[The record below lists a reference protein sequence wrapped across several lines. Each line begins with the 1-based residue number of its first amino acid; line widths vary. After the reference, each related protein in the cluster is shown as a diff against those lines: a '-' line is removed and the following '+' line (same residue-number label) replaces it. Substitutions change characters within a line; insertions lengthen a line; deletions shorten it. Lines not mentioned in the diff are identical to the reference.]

1 MSVKKSVRRSLY
13 GDSIGLQNF
22 LQQDILKNSPR
33 SLYQPS
39 IDTQRE
45 ESTQA
50 NSISAQSKR
59 LNSIVKSKRSTSI
72 NIARGNS
79 AYNSSEV
86 DVNNYEKNTNNYQH
100 LFTRNQ
106 SPTSCRDF
114 AFSLRY
120 PMNLKTIQGSQK
132 KETSPPK
139 CYEETINKKFVNA
152 DFQLPSERPQE
163 FDHLIRKRVGPT
175 IGHIQLGFEV
185 GLRNYSRSP
194 KEQSQE
200 REWDPTQF
208 KDNSNKTVFLPSIQ
222 QEIKLKKTL
231 KRPAKRNIH
240 LYKQYMKQFEIDALY
255 LLLLLQQLLNKLT
268 KSFDKSDGQQNYPQ
282 YTDKIVRSKNYN
294 EMTPLKKYEKDG
306 DKPINQLKWEL
317 NLNNYSNKPKQT
329 FTDKENE

>member
-1 MSVKKSVRRSLY
+1 MSVKKTVRRSLY

-22 LQQDILKNSPR
+22 LQQEFIKDSPR

-45 ESTQA
+45 ESTHA
-50 NSISAQSKR
+50 NSISAQSRR

-72 NIARGNS
+72 NIARDNS
-79 AYNSSEV
+79 IYNSSEV
-86 DVNNYEKNTNNYQH
+86 DVNNYEKYLISLTCFLYLNNFPKRNTNNYQH

-120 PMNLKTIQGSQK
+120 PMNLKKIQGSQK
-132 KETSPPK
+132 KEISPPK
-139 CYEETINKKFVNA
+139 CYEETTNKKFVNT
-152 DFQLPSERPQE
+152 DFQLPCER

-208 KDNSNKTVFLPSIQ
+208 KDKSNKAVFLPSIQ

-231 KRPAKRNIH
+231 KRPNKRNIN
-240 LYKQYMKQFEIDALY
+240 LYKQYMKNFEIDA
-255 LLLLLQQLLNKLT
+255 
-268 KSFDKSDGQQNYPQ
+268 FDGQQNYPQ

-294 EMTPLKKYEKDG
+294 EMRLLKKYEKDG
-306 DKPINQLKWEL
+306 DKQINQLKWEL
-317 NLNNYSNKPKQT
+317 NLNNYSFRPKQT
-329 FTDKENE
+329 LTDKENE

>member
-1 MSVKKSVRRSLY
+1 MSVKKTVRRSLY

-22 LQQDILKNSPR
+22 LHQEFNKNSPR

-79 AYNSSEV
+79 IYNSSEV

-120 PMNLKTIQGSQK
+120 PMNLKTIQATQK
-132 KETSPPK
+132 KEISPPK

-152 DFQLPSERPQE
+152 DFQLPSER

-175 IGHIQLGFEV
+175 IGNIQLGFEV

-231 KRPAKRNIH
+231 KRPTKRNIH
-240 LYKQYMKQFEIDALY
+240 LYKQYMKNFELDA
-255 LLLLLQQLLNKLT
+255 
-268 KSFDKSDGQQNYPQ
+268 FDGQQNYPQ
-282 YTDKIVRSKNYN
+282 YTDRIIRSKNYN

-306 DKPINQLKWEL
+306 DKSINQLKWEL
-317 NLNNYSNKPKQT
+317 NLNNYSSKPKQNL
-329 FTDKENE
+329 TDKENE

>member
-86 DVNNYEKNTNNYQH
+86 DVNNYEKYLIIFTAFYTLITLSKRNTNNYQH

-152 DFQLPSERPQE
+152 DFQLPSERNLNLLNK

-208 KDNSNKTVFLPSIQ
+208 KDNSSIFFNK
-222 QEIKLKKTL
+222 
-231 KRPAKRNIH
+231 
-240 LYKQYMKQFEIDALY
+240 
-255 LLLLLQQLLNKLT
+255 
-268 KSFDKSDGQQNYPQ
+268 QQNFLI
-282 YTDKIVRSKNYN
+282 KIKKRQNCIFAINLVRDQTKKDPETTSQ
-294 EMTPLKKYEKDG
+294 KKY
-306 DKPINQLKWEL
+306 PFI
-317 NLNNYSNKPKQT
+317 QT
-329 FTDKENE
+329 IYEII